1 LSSGRRVVV
10 TGVGCISAL
19 GPDVDSFWEK
29 ARRGESAIRRI
40 ESLDMS
46 DVRFQNGAEIAGY
59 VPSEHFEDK
68 QLIPLDRF
76 AQLGVVA
83 AREAVRQA
91 NPEWTSAEK
100 QMTAVVTG
108 SCYGG
113 KTSEDEGFRE
123 IYASAGKRA
132 RVHPMTIPR
141 LMANAGTSWIAMEF
155 GLQGP
160 AYTVSTA
167 CSSANHAIGQAF
179 WLVRSGIC
187 EVAVTGG
194 CEAPFTPG
202 SMKAW
207 EALRVVSPDT
217 CRPFSRDRKGLVLG
231 EGAAMLVLE
240 SEERAKARGATILGE
255 IAGFGMSA
263 DAHHVTQ
270 PSVDGPAMAIERA
283 LADGRV
289 DAGAIGHI
297 NAHGTGTPANDPVET
312 AAIRRVLGAQTE
324 RLSVTSTKSLHGHAL
339 GAAGALEAVAA
350 VKTLLHQEAPPMANY
365 LGLDPE
371 CDLPLVLSPSACAAE
386 YALSHSFAFGGLNAV
401 VLFRAY
407 RG

>member
-1 LSSGRRVVV
+1 MVV
-10 TGVGCISAL
+10 TGLGCISAL
-19 GPDVDSFWEK
+19 GPDVETFWRR
-29 ARRGESAIRRI
+29 ARAGETAIGPIRN
-40 ESLDMS
+40 LDMS
-46 DVRFQNGAEIAGY
+46 DVRFQNGAEIAGF
-59 VPSEHFEDK
+59 VPTDHFDEK

-76 AQLGVVA
+76 AQLAVVA

-91 NPEWTSAEK
+91 VPEWSDAER
-100 QMTAVVTG
+100 QQTAVVTG

-123 IYASAGKRA
+123 IYNGENRRA

-141 LMANAGTSWIAMEF
+141 LMANAGSSWIAMEY

-167 CSSANHAIGQAF
+167 CSSANHAIGQAY
-179 WLVRSGIC
+179 WLVRNGVC
-187 EVAVTGG
+187 DVALTGG

-207 EALRVVSPDT
+207 EALRVVSGDT
-217 CRPFSRDRKGLVLG
+217 CRPFSKDRKGLVLG

-240 SEERAKARGATILGE
+240 TEERARARGAKILGE
-255 IAGFGMSA
+255 ITGFGMSA

-283 LADGRV
+283 LADGGV
-289 DAGAIGHI
+289 DGGAIGHI

-312 AAIRRVLGAQTE
+312 AAIRRVLGAQAE
-324 RLSVTSTKSLHGHAL
+324 RVRVTSTKSLHGHAL
-339 GAAGALEAVAA
+339 GAAGAIEAVAT
-350 VKTLLHQEAPPMANY
+350 VLTLQRGEAPPTANY
-365 LGLDPE
+365 LGLDPD
-371 CDLPLVLSPSACAAE
+371 CDLPLILSPEKCDAE

-407 RG
+407 RA

>member
-1 LSSGRRVVV
+1 MSRRRVVV
-10 TGVGCISAL
+10 TGMGCVSAL
-19 GPDVDSFWEK
+19 GPDVETFWGR
-29 ARRGESAIRRI
+29 ARAGESAIGPLRN
-40 ESLDMS
+40 LDMGE
-46 DVRFQNGAEIAGY
+46 VRFQNGAEIAGF
-59 VPSEHFEDK
+59 VPAEHFEEK

-76 AQLGVVA
+76 AQLAVVA
-83 AREAVRQA
+83 ARQAVRQA
-91 NPEWTSAEK
+91 APGWSETER
-100 QMTAVVTG
+100 QQTAVVTG

-123 IYASAGKRA
+123 IYGSGGR
-132 RVHPMTIPR
+132 RPRIHPMTIPR
-141 LMANAGTSWIAMEF
+141 LMANAGSSWIAMEY

-179 WLVRSGIC
+179 WLVRNGIC
-187 EVAVTGG
+187 DVALTGG

-207 EALRVVSPDT
+207 EALRVVSGDT
-217 CRPFSRDRKGLVLG
+217 CRPFSKDRKGMVLG

-240 SEERAKARGATILGE
+240 AEERAKARGAEILGE
-255 IAGFGMSA
+255 IVGFGMSA

-270 PSVDGPAMAIERA
+270 PSVEGPALAIERA
-283 LADGRV
+283 LADGGV
-289 DAGAIGHI
+289 DGGAVGHI

-312 AAIRRVLGAQTE
+312 AAIRRVLGGQAD
-324 RLSVTSTKSLHGHAL
+324 RVRVTSTKSLHGHTL

-350 VKTLLHQEAPPMANY
+350 VLTLARGEAPPTANY
-365 LGLDPE
+365 LGPDPE
-371 CDLPLVLSPSACAAE
+371 CDLPLILAPEACDAE

-401 VLFRAY
+401 LLFRAY

>member
-1 LSSGRRVVV
+1 MSRRRVVV
-10 TGVGCISAL
+10 TGLGCISAL
-19 GPDVDSFWEK
+19 GPDVDSFWRR
-29 ARRGESAIRRI
+29 ARAGESAIGQIRN
-40 ESLDMS
+40 LDMS
-46 DVRFQNGAEIAGY
+46 DVRFQNGAEIMGF
-59 VPSEHFEDK
+59 VPTDHFDEK

-76 AQLGVVA
+76 AQLAVVA

-91 NPEWTSAEK
+91 APEWSDAER
-100 QMTAVVTG
+100 QQTAVVTG

-113 KTSEDEGFRE
+113 KTSEDEVFRE
-123 IYASAGKRA
+123 IYSGSNKRA

-141 LMANAGTSWIAMEF
+141 LMANAGSSWIAMEF

-167 CSSANHAIGQAF
+167 CSSANHAIGQAY
-179 WLVRSGIC
+179 WLVRNGIC
-187 EVAVTGG
+187 DVALTGG

-207 EALRVVSPDT
+207 EALRVVSGDT
-217 CRPFSRDRKGLVLG
+217 CRPFSKDRKGLVLG
-231 EGAAMLVLE
+231 EGAAMLVIE
-240 SEERAKARGATILGE
+240 TEERAKARGATILGE

-270 PSVDGPAMAIERA
+270 PSVDGPALAIERA
-283 LADGRV
+283 LADGGV
-289 DAGAIGHI
+289 DGAAIGHI

-312 AAIRRVLGAQTE
+312 AAIRRVLGGQTE
-324 RLSVTSTKSLHGHAL
+324 KVRVTSTKSLHGHAL
-339 GAAGALEAVAA
+339 GAAGAIEAVATIL
-350 VKTLLHQEAPPMANY
+350 TLQRGEAPPTANY

-371 CDLPLVLSPSACAAE
+371 CDLPLILSPEACNAE

-407 RG
+407 RA